1 MSTLLLLLVVA
12 AVLCACVNG
21 NGGKVPRTADTTTN
35 DEIKGTLYSLQE
47 AYDRG
52 FLTKADVML
61 IVYFLDDSAFEV
73 VPVTVDGEVWVMDD
87 FVPQIE
93 TPALTM
99 LDQKTINNMKMAF
112 YLKHRQGLED
122 AIQYEK
128 NNGSIDKNT
137 SEIDTISVDSF
148 LGKYNDF
155 FAIQMSSSLFEYGTG
170 NFFENVASVEWS
182 QFTPQI
188 IIYTALSLEEN
199 DE

>member
-1 MSTLLLLLVVA
+1 
-12 AVLCACVNG
+12 
-21 NGGKVPRTADTTTN
+21 
-35 DEIKGTLYSLQE
+35 
-47 AYDRG
+47 
-52 FLTKADVML
+52 
-61 IVYFLDDSAFEV
+61 
-73 VPVTVDGEVWVMDD
+73 MDD